1 MLGIEQNNMAKQ
13 IEANMLLEKV
23 HFVEEDLVR
32 CESSVLYDDRFDT
45 NTETVSR
52 QKRDR
57 WHHFR

>member
-1 MLGIEQNNMAKQ
+1 MAKQ

-23 HFVEEDLVR
+23 HFVEEDWVR